1 MKVKV
6 KCEKC
11 NKTFKGAAASLKSA
25 KALKRLYKENKF
37 TCWKCIGIENGD
49 CIVGIISE

>member
-11 NKTFKGAAASLKSA
+11 NKTFKGGAIDLKHA
-25 KALKRLYKENKF
+25 KALKKLYKKKGF
-37 TCWKCIGIENGD
+37 TCWKCIGIKNG
-49 CIVGIISE
+49 IYVVGVTS

>member
-11 NKTFKGAAASLKSA
+11 NKTFKGKVTDLKNA
-25 KALKRLYKENKF
+25 KALKKLYKKRGF
-37 TCWKCIGIENGD
+37 TCWKCMGIKNGI
-49 CIVGIISE
+49 CGAWVIS